1 MSLKYNPFTAY
12 KYQTRLTNIKQR
24 NFYTIRAYAKEVRI
38 TVNELGFCHLWNDDT
53 IRANIEKTFFAGLD
67 DIVKFEITKFARSD
81 FQSICE
87 ALIRMKNFWSK
98 ELTAYQTQI
107 VYISEENHRNARTII
122 AKKIHNEESN
132 Q

>member
-1 MSLKYNPFTAY
+1 MMDKIMSLKYNPFTAY

-87 ALIRMKNFWSK
+87 ALIRMKNF
-98 ELTAYQTQI
+98 
-107 VYISEENHRNARTII
+107 
-122 AKKIHNEESN
+122 
-132 Q
+132 